1 MSALAPVTRH
11 PYRYAP
17 ADESSTPLLDA
28 LNAEQEAIAAAE
40 RDAAAEVD
48 WQAEKIN
55 AAHVEFAKAYTFT
68 DPDGNKFTLTGTNAA
83 RQAYADYLLAVEAAE
98 VAHAALV
105 DLLPALK
112 RAHRILADAGE
123 VEYTFPEPVG
133 LRLFHAV

>member
-1 MSALAPVTRH
+1 MSALAPVNRH
-11 PYRYAP
+11 PYRHAP

-28 LNAEQEAIAAAE
+28 LNAEQAALAAIAADE
-40 RDAAAEVD
+40 AAAVD
-48 WQAEKIN
+48 WAEQKI
-55 AAHVEFAKAYTFT
+55 AVARAEFSEEYKFT
-68 DPDGNKFTLTGTNAA
+68 DADGNKFTLTGTNAA
-83 RQAYADYLLAVEAAE
+83 RQAYADYLLALDSAE

-105 DLLPALK
+105 ELLPYLK